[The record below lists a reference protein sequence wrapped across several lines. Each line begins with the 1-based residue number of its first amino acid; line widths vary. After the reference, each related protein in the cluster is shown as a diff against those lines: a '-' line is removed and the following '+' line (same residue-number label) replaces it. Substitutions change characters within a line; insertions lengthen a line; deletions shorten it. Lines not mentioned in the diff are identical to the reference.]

1 MSLNKLLDGQQRLAD
16 VEVRGLVLVHAEW
29 RHLGW
34 RRSWALDRV
43 EDLDATWVGNVP
55 EMWQARNASGER
67 GAQKREE
74 EANDRLYA
82 IARGYGMGFGGP
94 SQ

>member
-55 EMWQARNASGER
+55 EMWQARHASGER
-67 GAQKREE
+67 GALRPRSDGQGST
-74 EANDRLYA
+74 RLSC
-82 IARGYGMGFGGP
+82 P
-94 SQ
+94 